1 VGFFD
6 NWKKKREEK
15 ARVRE
20 EQAAAWAKKREAD
33 ARTTAILLALNTRIA
48 NSALRE
54 TERER
59 TRELSSHYH
68 DQMIRQIA
76 GKAQTLLR
84 ATTDMIDGGQLTRQF
99 LATPYGGTGE
109 PGDFAIFCV
118 YVSSV
123 IKTCGDVLVTSRNR
137 KTDSI
142 EGKDGT
148 ITVSHEEIVTGIDT
162 TLATSLERA
171 RWMLSDRRDLLG
183 DYLSRLL
190 LSAVNHQGLRF
201 GGPIATKAL
210 ERLKSSCSL

>member
-1 VGFFD
+1 MGFFD

-15 ARVRE
+15 ARARK
-20 EQAAAWAKKREAD
+20 EQAAAWEKKREED
-33 ARTTAILLALNTRIA
+33 ARSTAILLALNTRLA
-48 NSALRE
+48 NFALRE

-84 ATTDMIDGGQLTRQF
+84 ATTDMIGGGQLTRQF

-109 PGDFAIFCV
+109 PGDFVIFCV

-123 IKTCGDVLVTSRNR
+123 IKTCGDVLETSRNR

-171 RWMLSDRRDLLG
+171 RWMLSDRKDLLG

-210 ERLKSSCSL
+210 ERLRSSCSL